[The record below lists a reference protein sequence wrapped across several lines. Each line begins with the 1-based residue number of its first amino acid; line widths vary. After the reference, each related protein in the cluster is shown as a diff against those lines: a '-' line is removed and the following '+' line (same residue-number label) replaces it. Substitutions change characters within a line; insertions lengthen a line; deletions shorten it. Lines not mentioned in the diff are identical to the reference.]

1 MRHLESRRLIPGF
14 IALSVLA
21 ALASVPVPAQASRAL
36 FRVHRIFYS
45 TTTVANSLEPRTM
58 AVQQTTRNGMTVMQP
73 ALPPA
78 VAYVFNAAMQ
88 IVLPKAFIDYHDRG
102 YCGEPMAGMCFPG
115 YPISG
120 GYYSYFNGKGYFA
133 GPSHFGGSAGPT
145 ATTTVVF
152 PTTMGNNL
160 PFAPVTNH
168 TAMSMNTFMDLAP
181 NSAMG
186 KHATAPGGM
195 TAGATTLSGGIF
207 DFSRG
212 GSIQITPGANK
223 FSGTMRL
230 INGPNA
236 TFYQFIT
243 YFTPN
248 LYKAYGKVVGS
259 MYGAASNDPT
269 NLGETTLSSNLV
281 RYLLT
286 PVGAKRATD
295 GMGGYISSPA
305 RYFHVLG
312 PWTTG
317 KVRIFNVLGYY
328 QTRITQ
334 TGYSKKAPGK
344 VDGLT
349 PTRVVSFVRPRLKHA
364 FLDPANPAEP
374 IFSNYQAAR
383 VWRMNVLFLP
393 EPGEVA
399 LLLTGVAGL
408 AGLVG
413 LTRLR
418 RR

>member
-1 MRHLESRRLIPGF
+1 MRAAEASRSTRGLVYMRHLESRRLIPGF
-14 IALSVLA
+14 IGLSVLA
-21 ALASVPVPAQASRAL
+21 ALASVPVPAHASKAL

-58 AVQQTTRNGMTVMQP
+58 GVIQTTRNGMTVMQP

-78 VAYVFNAAMQ
+78 TAYVFTAAMQ

-120 GYYSYFNGKGYFA
+120 GYYSYFNGKGYFGGHSA
-133 GPSHFGGSAGPT
+133 GAAAGYAVGPT

-160 PFAPVTNH
+160 PFAPTGPNH
-168 TAMSMNTFMDLAP
+168 TAMSMNTFMDAAP

-186 KHATAPGGM
+186 KHATAPGG
-195 TAGATTLSGGIF
+195 TTVGATTMSGGVF

-248 LYKAYGKVVGS
+248 LYKAYGKVDRKS
-259 MYGAASNDPT
+259 
-269 NLGETTLSSNLV
+269 
-281 RYLLT
+281 
-286 PVGAKRATD
+286 
-295 GMGGYISSPA
+295 
-305 RYFHVLG
+305 
-312 PWTTG
+312 
-317 KVRIFNVLGYY
+317 
-328 QTRITQ
+328 TR
-334 TGYSKKAPGK
+334 
-344 VDGLT
+344 
-349 PTRVVSFVRPRLKHA
+349 
-364 FLDPANPAEP
+364 
-374 IFSNYQAAR
+374 
-383 VWRMNVLFLP
+383 
-393 EPGEVA
+393 
-399 LLLTGVAGL
+399 
-408 AGLVG
+408 
-413 LTRLR
+413 
-418 RR
+418 